1 MSAKKKNFNIT
12 FWRVLAMVAALLFVD
27 AVLKYSSGLG
37 QNNSAEKIITEFASN
52 NGFTLD
58 DYPMEI
64 REMLVQNNE
73 TKQFVTNY
81 PKKITNFKPEKL
93 DFSEYKDCSEPPHLM
108 QWDMRWGY
116 MTYNGNVFGLTGSAP
131 TCLSMVSIY
140 VLHNINLTPV
150 KIADI
155 AKGQIYETDPEKL
168 LSIGARNLGMNTVEV
183 PRNNQRMRE
192 AVMEN
197 GCSVI
202 CMLKSQELS
211 QFIVITKIDDD
222 GNFVIKDPS
231 SKNRSKKGYSFT
243 DLKNN
248 GLKRVW
254 KYSPV
259 VRTEDASSASASQ

>member
-1 MSAKKKNFNIT
+1 
-12 FWRVLAMVAALLFVD
+12 MVAALLFVD

-93 DFSEYKDCSEPPHLM
+93 DFSEYKECSEPPHLM

-155 AKGQIYETDPEKL
+155 ANGRYFEALTLNE
-168 LSIGARNLGMNTVEV
+168 LSDILTTVSKT
-183 PRNNQRMRE
+183 E
-192 AVMEN
+192 AV
-197 GCSVI
+197 
-202 CMLKSQELS
+202 SQ
-211 QFIVITKIDDD
+211 T
-222 GNFVIKDPS
+222 
-231 SKNRSKKGYSFT
+231 FT
-243 DLKNN
+243 
-248 GLKRVW
+248 
-254 KYSPV
+254 Y
-259 VRTEDASSASASQ
+259 RTVNHLYYKQY